1 MTDEPIITPHPEVE
15 SLSNVELRDALANAD
30 ERLELLHKLPPE
42 DRDPMVEAWLVQE
55 RQLILAEL
63 RRRYAHASP
72 SDSSEQFVNLTS
84 DYRNPLSEV
93 KFEREVNAAVLQ
105 AVAIAQGIPP
115 VMFKPLLGKTGTW

>member
-15 SLSNVELRDALANAD
+15 SLSNVELRHALANAD

-63 RRRYAHASP
+63 RRPDMPTQAPQTA
-72 SDSSEQFVNLTS
+72 VNNSLTS
-84 DYRNPLSEV
+84 LPTIEPFIGS
-93 KFEREVNAAVLQ
+93 
-105 AVAIAQGIPP
+105 
-115 VMFKPLLGKTGTW
+115 